1 MAKTK
6 HVEIGGPSAPEVDIA
21 WVLETLRKAPN
32 GGYSTK
38 SVAHDTKLREAAI
51 EAACRILKQRGRIKE
66 RTTHVG
72 AITMW
77 EVTNG

>member
-6 HVEIGGPSAPEVDIA
+6 HVEIGGPSAPKSDIDQ
-21 WVLETLRKAPN
+21 VLESLKKAPN

-51 EAACRILKQRGRIKE
+51 EAACRVLKQRGRIKE

-72 AITMW
+72 SITMW
-77 EVTNG
+77 EVTSG